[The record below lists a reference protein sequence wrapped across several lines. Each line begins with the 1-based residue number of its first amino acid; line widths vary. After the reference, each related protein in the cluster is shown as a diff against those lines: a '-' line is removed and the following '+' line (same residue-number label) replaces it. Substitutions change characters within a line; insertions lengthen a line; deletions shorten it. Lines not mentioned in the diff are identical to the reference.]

1 MKKIKVQKWNMEEIC
16 DTTQRSNLLIIG
28 IDGEKKTSGDQN
40 FPKLLKTLLSTYKS
54 LTKPH

>member
-1 MKKIKVQKWNMEEIC
+1 MEEIC

-28 IDGEKKTSGDQN
+28 IVGEKKTSGDQN